1 MVKRNAIATRLTK
14 RRTQTQKRAFDVAVR
29 GKKKPPIQG
38 DAAQVKRWDCGRVDV
53 HAVPEVAPDRH
64 QEDGD
69 EELVMLLMYIGGDDG
84 RSDIAENSGNNESS
98 DVYSHCET
106 EVPLPSDLDGC
117 LWSYVEVFDHK

>member
-1 MVKRNAIATRLTK
+1 MVPFFCSYGTWWKE
-14 RRTQTQKRAFDVAVR
+14 RR
-29 GKKKPPIQG
+29 KKKQPIQG

-64 QEDGD
+64 HEDGD
-69 EELVMLLMYIGGDDG
+69 EELVMLVMYIGGDDG
-84 RSDIAENSGNNESS
+84 RSYIAENPGNNESS